1 MGGPDSFPSA
11 GGINERDGLVAGGSY
26 INSTPNSVTDAC
38 GQNVPTMDPFLWQN
52 GKMLDLGTLG
62 GTCGFAVVANNRGQV
77 VGLSD
82 LAGDLADLS
91 QLRAFFGFFALIFMV
106 KASVFSGSPPGSGRV
121 ETKCLPFDNA
131 LLAVCRW
138 HVSA

>member
-1 MGGPDSFPSA
+1 LAEIAQRPGRKALEELAAVAKPD
-11 GGINERDGLVAGGSY
+11 
-26 INSTPNSVTDAC
+26 
-38 GQNVPTMDPFLWQN
+38 
-52 GKMLDLGTLG
+52 TL
-62 GTCGFAVVANNRGQV
+62 
-77 VGLSD
+77 
-82 LAGDLADLS
+82 LAWYRKLTDLS

>member
-1 MGGPDSFPSA
+1 MKF
-11 GGINERDGLVAGGSY
+11 
-26 INSTPNSVTDAC
+26 
-38 GQNVPTMDPFLWQN
+38 
-52 GKMLDLGTLG
+52 
-62 GTCGFAVVANNRGQV
+62 
-77 VGLSD
+77 
-82 LAGDLADLS
+82 LADLS

>member
-1 MGGPDSFPSA
+1 MKTTHRDHKKRSLLLLEGLRAVSVLLPHERWPQNHPPVRFFGRTTLARIAGHSSIAMSMRYVHPSE
-11 GGINERDGLVAGGSY
+11 N
-26 INSTPNSVTDAC
+26 
-38 GQNVPTMDPFLWQN
+38 
-52 GKMLDLGTLG
+52 
-62 GTCGFAVVANNRGQV
+62 AVLNAMSR
-77 VGLSD
+77 
-82 LAGDLADLS
+82 LADLS